1 MTAQISNDVLAA
13 LQERKRNALV
23 AVAIALPAAPC
34 PDEDTLC
41 QYLLMDV
48 WISARVMGTRVS
60 GMIASLQ
67 QYITRIISG
76 IEPGYEAI
84 HWLDGGPNQ
93 KHLLTYEK
101 IYSNYADWAGNQELT
116 NYPANYLS
124 PPLRTDVTHN
134 FQTLINN
141 LEQGAL
147 TGPNIQTAVLQ
158 YLSDFETTANL
169 KIISGYAANSATQD
183 FSQATY
189 YLLGRTRQPV
199 YNYYV
204 RSLDMTLASG
214 GIIPPNA
221 WSDWQSVNLPLD
233 TFHVVGTPRPV
244 VFNSRLY
251 VVWFER
257 SFAGLTTEAPESTLS
272 IRLAWRKT
280 DGSWSSPVDV
290 GKVTGTLNTLE
301 PATLTSLSAGVSV
314 GGVTSCTILA
324 RQSRATYSTLAFEYL
339 SPGTGD
345 SSLYAML
352 SLGNSSLENSALKA
366 GAYIIV
372 ALDKQ
377 LNAANPDTID
387 LALLSAYA
395 GQTASDN
402 MLNNGSLYLN
412 PTGKDYAG
420 AADITGQ
427 NLIQGSISGS
437 TISCSGT
444 FSWTQAS
451 QSGGGYGAL
460 PAALTGATSTTYQG
474 NGVVLTSDSVTTDT
488 TLLVEVDA
496 VKNSAPALSS
506 AGAPKDAALVTSLM
520 GSGSVTVIYD
530 STQGKYLVNG
540 QITAVDMDPEI
551 NKIRLS
557 IRSGDGSYLSYV
569 EPTISGKTSVFTNK
583 YSDSLDD
590 MSLSPA
596 EGGSLKAGQVNF
608 QFSDSSSFFYSGSSV
623 QYATAQATSSTLELQ
638 YGPDDTNIGK
648 PSRSST
654 SVMTSASSATA
665 NLQHT
670 WPGVSFPHAG
680 SFSRTIY
687 LYIYQDYEYILPAPT
702 GGSPVSVGDAGTA
715 WCSYK
720 CSPQVVVSAPLGQEE
735 FGIRTTQNG
744 YNNGSLSLGTAS
756 MPTFRA
762 FVAATGGYHSNA
774 VVLSYYSSSYPYG
787 LYVQFKPGFDSNL
800 IPVPAGKYAQY
811 QLQLQLDYNGGNPG
825 SPTPT
830 QPGNHFPTSSS
841 LAPTF
846 DESTLVQYNFNNQ
859 GEKGNIYYLI
869 IQYLYDNSDYTGTST
884 TNFIAWDI
892 QVQQTKS
899 VSGINFPWLDT
910 NTDSTGTVPG
920 IAEYL
925 HFSPR
930 DVNSSYLPPTRLNTL
945 FTDTLITQAQQ
956 GVEFVFGNWALQNTP
971 EPALDGNGSTPM
983 DFYGANGL
991 TFWELFYHLPMYIV
1005 WKLAAQGRYA
1015 EALAWIR
1022 FVFNPAAINGTWT
1035 GGSLPDYWRV
1045 VPLLDADGQAYHP
1058 PMEYDAWAEAYANPS
1073 IFRQATYYG
1082 YVELLI
1088 SLGDTFY
1095 RTLTTDSLNMAR
1107 MCYNL
1112 AGRLL
1117 GVPATTQA
1125 VDLYESLTMHKA
1137 ATNIASAPNN
1147 ENGLPDGFFLTS
1159 NSQQLALD
1167 KRIASR
1173 QYNLNNNLDINGK
1186 PISIPLYATPTNPSQ
1201 LLAQESQGNS
1211 ASGRGNSFNT
1221 PIPPYS
1227 YTAISARATNAV
1239 QTLISVG
1246 EQVQAALRG
1255 QDDAGQAELQIQ
1267 QAVALGSLTLNLAQQ
1282 NLQIEQL
1289 TLEALQL
1296 SLQKA
1301 QDTYSYYDTQ
1311 IKNGVSSTEQSAMD
1325 ALTTAGALRASAPAL
1340 VVAGAALD
1348 LAPNIFG
1355 LADGGDKWGAS
1366 LIGSSHVLEISATIS
1381 ETTGARLQTSAQ
1393 YSRRN
1398 DEWTFARDQAQD
1410 DINVLNQQVTV
1421 QQARIT
1427 AAQLQVQVTQM
1438 QIQQQQAMQQYILG
1452 RFTNQAFY
1460 QWLLGQLSGLYYQ
1473 LYDLTLTLCLMAQAS
1488 WNFEMPDNNSS
1499 FIPTGAWDDNYHGL
1513 TAGQSLLLGLEQ
1525 MDLAL
1530 LQRNERRLN
1539 IVRTVSLREYWDK
1552 VKTAAFAAW
1561 DGDGGALESLRSTG
1575 TLDFVLPEALFD
1587 GDFPGHYLR
1596 QIAEIEVSL
1605 PVIVGPYQN
1614 VRATLVQTRN
1624 ALACAPSLD
1633 AVTYLN
1639 EGSGSGASGTD
1650 VKTNLRASQKV
1661 VLSTGQHDNGV
1672 LPLYAGDGRY
1682 GPFERTGAVSS
1693 WTLAFPN
1700 SSSDEQQAIL
1710 KSLSDVI
1717 VKISYTAKNGGK
1729 GFASQVQSYY
1739 ASKSPL
1745 NTPA

>member
-1 MTAQISNDVLAA
+1 MTAQTSNDVLAA
-13 LQERKRNALV
+13 LLERKRNGLV
-23 AVAIALPAAPC
+23 AVAIALPTAPC

-48 WISARVMGTRVS
+48 WVSARVMGTRVS

-76 IEPGYEAI
+76 IEPGYEAAR
-84 HWLDGGPNQ
+84 WLDGPNQ
-93 KHLLTYEK
+93 KDLQTYIK
-101 IYSNYADWAGNQELT
+101 KYSNYGDWAGNQELT
-116 NYPANYLS
+116 HYPAKYLS

-169 KIISGYAANSATQD
+169 KIVSGYAATGVTQN

-204 RSLDMTLASG
+204 RTLDMTLASG
-214 GIIPPNA
+214 GVIPPNA

-251 VVWFER
+251 IVWFER

-290 GKVTGTLNTLE
+290 GKVTGTLEGPGE
-301 PATLTSLSAGVSV
+301 PASLTGLSTGVSV
-314 GGVTSCTILA
+314 GGATNCTILA
-324 RQSRATYSTLAFEYL
+324 RQSLEVYSTLAFEYL
-339 SPGTGD
+339 SPSTGD

-352 SLGNSSLENSALKA
+352 FLGSSSLKNSALIG

-372 ALDKQ
+372 ALDKR
-377 LNAANPDTID
+377 LNAANPDTVD

-395 GQTASDN
+395 GQTASDT
-402 MLNNGSLYLN
+402 MLNAGGLYLS
-412 PTGKDYAG
+412 PTGTDYNG
-420 AADITGQ
+420 NPDITGQ
-427 NLIQGSISGS
+427 NLIQGPVSGS

-444 FSWTQAS
+444 FTWSAGKKSDSAS
-451 QSGGGYGAL
+451 YGTM
-460 PAALTGATSTTYQG
+460 PMNLTGVISNGIETDNYQSNKVVLSSDSTST
-474 NGVVLTSDSVTTDT
+474 SA
-488 TLLVEVDA
+488 TLYVEVD
-496 VKNSAPALSS
+496 VSTPAT
-506 AGAPKDAALVTSLM
+506 VTSIASPPQNAGLAVPAHY
-520 GSGSVTVIYD
+520 GSGSVTLIYD
-530 STQGKYLVNG
+530 AAQSGYVVNG
-540 QITAVDMDPEI
+540 EITCTVPNTNTSNLILNIEQYGDFI
-551 NKIRLS
+551 NIPPSTGGVTATFNNVVVKCNNRPLA
-557 IRSGDGSYLSYV
+557 SYATKGESY
-569 EPTISGKTSVFTNK
+569 SVGVSFQGL
-583 YSDSLDD
+583 YSDCGIHYA
-590 MSLSPA
+590 SP
-596 EGGSLKAGQVNF
+596 
-608 QFSDSSSFFYSGSSV
+608 
-623 QYATAQATSSTLELQ
+623 QATSMTLELQ
-638 YGPDDTNIGK
+638 YGPDDPNIGTS
-648 PSRSST
+648 SRLDGSKVD
-654 SVMTSASSATA
+654 SVSGSMGTLAGTLKDASPTKA
-665 NLQHT
+665 
-670 WPGVSFPHAG
+670 GVNSQP
-680 SFSRTIY
+680 IY
-687 LYIYQDYEYILPAPT
+687 LYVSQDYEFVLSAPT
-702 GGSPVSVGDAGTA
+702 GGTSQKVGSSNA

-720 CSPQVVVSAPLGQEE
+720 CSPEVLVSAPLGEE
-735 FGIRTTQNG
+735 VFVIARDAPYSANSNFTLGQNNMPDIRTINSATPINNAACLNPNSDTGNADNKSTLTLSFLPGFSSSNLPAIDSDFIKYELQIQCYDSSSADFSSKVPTPST
-744 YNNGSLSLGTAS
+744 YNSANNRKTSGKIDKFDADTS
-756 MPTFRA
+756 P
-762 FVAATGGYHSNA
+762 VE
-774 VVLSYYSSSYPYG
+774 LSYEQSVNS
-787 LYVQFKPGFDSNL
+787 
-800 IPVPAGKYAQY
+800 
-811 QLQLQLDYNGGNPG
+811 
-825 SPTPT
+825 
-830 QPGNHFPTSSS
+830 
-841 LAPTF
+841 APQAVYF
-846 DESTLVQYNFNNQ
+846 LLVQYVYSDGSYGTLTATNYAVV
-859 GEKGNIYYLI
+859 GELIDIY
-869 IQYLYDNSDYTGTST
+869 T
-884 TNFIAWDI
+884 
-892 QVQQTKS
+892 TKS
-899 VSGINFPWLDT
+899 INFPWLDT

-925 HFSPR
+925 HFSPL
-930 DVNSSYLPPTRLNTL
+930 DVNSSYLPFTRLNTL

-971 EPALDGNGSTPM
+971 EPALDGNGGTPM

-1022 FVFNPAAINGTWT
+1022 FVFNPAAINCTWT

-1058 PMEYDAWAEAYANPS
+1058 PMMYDAWAEAYASPS

-1088 SLGDTFY
+1088 NLGDTFY
-1095 RTLTTDSLNMAR
+1095 RTLTTDSINMAK

-1117 GVPATTQA
+1117 GVPPATQA
-1125 VDLYESLTMHKA
+1125 VDLYEPLTMAEA
-1137 ATNIASAPNN
+1137 AGNISSALN
-1147 ENGLPDGFFLTS
+1147 NGLPDGFYLTS

-1173 QYNLNNNLDINGK
+1173 KYNLRHNLDINGK

-1201 LLAQESQGNS
+1201 LLAQESQGSS
-1211 ASGRGNSFNT
+1211 ASGRGNSFGT
-1221 PIPPYS
+1221 AIPPYS
-1227 YTAISARATNAV
+1227 YTVISARATNAV

-1255 QDDAGQAELQIQ
+1255 QDDAGQMELQIQ

-1289 TLEALQL
+1289 TLDVLQL

-1301 QDTYSYYDTQ
+1301 QDTYNYYDTQ
-1311 IKNGVSSTEQSAMD
+1311 IRNGVSSTEQSAMD

-1381 ETTGARLQTSAQ
+1381 ETTGVRLQTSAQ

-1398 DEWTFARDQAQD
+1398 DEWTYGCDQAQD
-1410 DINVLNQQVTV
+1410 DINVLNRQIDV
-1421 QQARIT
+1421 QQARMT

-1473 LYDLTLTLCLMAQAS
+1473 LYDLTLTLCLMAQAC
-1488 WNFEMPDNNSS
+1488 WHFEIPDDNSS

-1539 IVRTVSLREYWDK
+1539 IVRTVSLREYWEQ
-1552 VKTAAFAAW
+1552 VGTEAFSAW
-1561 DGDGGALESLRSTG
+1561 DGEEGALESLRNTG

-1596 QIAEIEVSL
+1596 QIAEINVSL

-1614 VRATLVQTRN
+1614 VRATLVQTTN
-1624 ALACAPSLD
+1624 SVACAPDLD
-1633 AVTYLN
+1633 AVKYLN
-1639 EGSGSGASGTD
+1639 DGSGSATN
-1650 VKTNLRASQKV
+1650 VKINLRSSQKV

-1682 GPFERTGAVSS
+1682 LPFERTGAVSK

-1700 SSSDEQQAIL
+1700 PTSDEQAAVL
-1710 KSLSDVI
+1710 ASLPDVI
-1717 VKISYTAKNGGK
+1717 VKVSYTAKDGGE
-1729 GFASQVQSYY
+1729 GFASQVQNYY
-1739 ASKSPL
+1739 Q
-1745 NTPA
+1745 